1 MTGINKMA
9 EQIFGWPGFGTFV
22 APAEGTVPKLVAP
35 ERRWPAA
42 AEGVVPEPG
51 EVASYDGHLVDVT
64 APKAEHYALAE
75 LGGLAHVNRWGGRTR
90 RPYSVAAHS
99 LHVAEIARHLY
110 WSGPRW
116 LRLACLLHDAPE
128 LYLSDVVAPL
138 KHLPAFDA
146 YRQLEAT
153 HSAVVEAA
161 YRLPPGALDAPERKV
176 CDQFAQAVEAHHLV
190 KQRRRW
196 SRDLEQLAAANV
208 HLPRYCLEPWP
219 RTSAEALGGLFTRE
233 VALAAGAWWQSGEAP
248 DADPPATV
256 RSGAAR

>member
-9 EQIFGWPGFGTFV
+9 EQIFGWPGFGAFV

-42 AEGVVPEPG
+42 APGCTPEPG

-64 APKAEHYALAE
+64 APRAEHYALAE

-90 RPYSVAAHS
+90 RPYSVAAHQ
-99 LHVAEIARHLY
+99 LHVAEIARY
-110 WSGPRW
+110 VYPDGPRW

-138 KHLPAFDA
+138 KHLPAFA
-146 YRQLEAT
+146 PYRALEDE
-153 HSAVVEAA
+153 HSAAVEQA
-161 YRLPPGALDAPERKV
+161 YRLPAGALDSEQRRV
-176 CDQFAQAVEAHHLV
+176 CDRIAQAVEAHHLV

-196 SRDLEQLAAANV
+196 SADLEQYAVAYPL
-208 HLPRYCLEPWP
+208 LPRLCLEPWP
-219 RTSAEALGGLFTRE
+219 RTSAEGIATLYTRE
-233 VALAAGAWWQSGEAP
+233 VAAAAGAWWGTGEAEEQ
-248 DADPPATV
+248 APATV
-256 RSGAAR
+256 RSVGPR